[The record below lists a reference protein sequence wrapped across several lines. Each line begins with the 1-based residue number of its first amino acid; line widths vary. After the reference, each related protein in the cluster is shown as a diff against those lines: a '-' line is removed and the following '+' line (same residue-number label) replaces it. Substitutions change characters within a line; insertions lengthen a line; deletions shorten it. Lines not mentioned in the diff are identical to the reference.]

1 MQKMVVHNT
10 SLIQKMVH
18 TNIQWCILWLH
29 ILVHVGY
36 AECVEHCP
44 AQPHEDLRQDEHIQ
58 VAGIL
63 L

>member
-1 MQKMVVHNT
+1 
-10 SLIQKMVH
+10 MVH

-36 AECVEHCP
+36 AECVEHG
-44 AQPHEDLRQDEHIQ
+44 ATQPHEDLRQDEHIQ